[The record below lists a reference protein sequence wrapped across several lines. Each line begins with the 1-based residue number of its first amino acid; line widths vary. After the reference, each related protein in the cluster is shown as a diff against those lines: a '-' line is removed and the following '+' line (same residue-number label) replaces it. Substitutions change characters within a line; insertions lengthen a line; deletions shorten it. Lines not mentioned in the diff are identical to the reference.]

1 MDNKLKEKRCQYVIS
16 GYSEQWNEGW
26 LFPSWLNFCIFS
38 QLSTMT
44 MLCFFL
50 IFTYFIKSLQS
61 VIIIK
66 YTTIYKDYIHFA
78 QTFTS
83 QYIVSLRNIVYIY
96 HQTIKSNNSSVTAP
110 VSTDIFFINYIIRK
124 YTAVNW
130 AFKNVFYKIWTYN
143 ISFTE
148 CFFSMFWLKPCA

>member
-1 MDNKLKEKRCQYVIS
+1 MR
-16 GYSEQWNEGW
+16 
-26 LFPSWLNFCIFS
+26 
-38 QLSTMT
+38 
-44 MLCFFL
+44 

-66 YTTIYKDYIHFA
+66 YIIIYKNYIHFA

-148 CFFSMFWLKPCA
+148 CFFFSMFWLKPCALNDPLEYLPPPTQKIVSTIWITYAELSLWWIWHGVWWETKCWFY

>member
-1 MDNKLKEKRCQYVIS
+1 MERRVTISLLIKLLYIFPVI
-16 GYSEQWNEGW
+16 YNDHA
-26 LFPSWLNFCIFS
+26 
-38 QLSTMT
+38 
-44 MLCFFL
+44 FFL
-50 IFTYFIKSLQS
+50 IFTYFIKSLKS

-66 YTTIYKDYIHFA
+66 YTFCPDFYITVHSF
-78 QTFTS
+78 
-83 QYIVSLRNIVYIY
+83 SLRNIVYIY

-148 CFFSMFWLKPCA
+148 CFFFYVLTEALCIKRPVGIFTKCPLL

>member
-1 MDNKLKEKRCQYVIS
+1 MDRGAWRDTAPGLTKTQT
-16 GYSEQWNEGW
+16 
-26 LFPSWLNFCIFS
+26 P
-38 QLSTMT
+38 LSTYEHLPT
-44 MLCFFL
+44 PKCHIVKLLLSVPFFFR

-130 AFKNVFYKIWTYN
+130 AFKNVFYKI
-143 ISFTE
+143 
-148 CFFSMFWLKPCA
+148 